1 MPKTK
6 EVEDTRPEWE
16 IKAEELA
23 QVRSESM
30 AHLTPD
36 QMEAIHNTYD
46 AMKDFMDEY
55 SDSFDVTSETAR
67 KLQSSF
73 WKISYEFHMGDR

>member
-6 EVEDTRPEWE
+6 EVEDTSPEWE
-16 IKAEELA
+16 IKAEALA